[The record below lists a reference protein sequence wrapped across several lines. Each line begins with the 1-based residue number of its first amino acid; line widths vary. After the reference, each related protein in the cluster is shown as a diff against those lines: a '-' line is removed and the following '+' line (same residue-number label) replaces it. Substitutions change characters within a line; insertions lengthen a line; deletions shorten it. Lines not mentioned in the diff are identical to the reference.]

1 MNTGFVMM
9 KLSSPGI
16 AAAILGVVAGSLL
29 LSPVH
34 AQRAEPR
41 FDFARV
47 VDSQPVFREVRINEP
62 RQVCWNEPVRYVEP
76 GRPGYVRAGNPGSAV
91 LGGII
96 GGVLGNQIGSGDGRR
111 AATAA
116 GVLIGAAV
124 GAEQGRRNYPP
135 THYAPQPAREIVQ
148 DQQVCEWRDD
158 FRVEQELIGYDVTY
172 DYNGYIGQTRMAQ
185 APGQEIRVRVAVEP
199 ADY

>member
-1 MNTGFVMM
+1 MS
-9 KLSSPGI
+9 KLTSAS
-16 AAAILGVVAGSLL
+16 VAPVAVAVFGLWL
-29 LSPVH
+29 PLSQAN
-34 AQRAEPR
+34 AQQAGPQ

-47 VDSQPVFREVRINEP
+47 VDSRPVFREVRINEP
-62 RQVCWNEPVRYVEP
+62 REVCWNEPVRYVQP
-76 GRPGYVRAGNPGSAV
+76 GRPGYVRAGDPGAAV

-135 THYAPQPAREIVQ
+135 RHYPPQPTREIVQ

-158 FRVEQELIGYDVTY
+158 FRVEQEVIGYDVTY
-172 DYNGYIGQTRMAQ
+172 DYHGYIGRTRMAQ
-185 APGQEIRVRVAVEP
+185 APGQEIRVRVAVDP
-199 ADY
+199 VDY

>member
-1 MNTGFVMM
+1 MM
-9 KLSSPGI
+9 SKLSNPVL
-16 AAAILGVVAGSLL
+16 APVALVVLGSLFAL
-29 LSPVH
+29 GQAS

-47 VDSQPVFREVRINEP
+47 IDSQPVFREVRISEP
-62 RQVCWNEPVRYVEP
+62 REVCWNEPVRYVQP
-76 GRPGYVRAGNPGSAV
+76 GRPGYVRAGDPGAAV

-135 THYAPQPAREIVQ
+135 THYPPQPAREIVQ

-172 DYNGYIGQTRMAQ
+172 DYNGYVGQTRMTQ